1 MFSPPNIKLRVTP
14 LENMLKECSRKGAK
28 ILITLLTTKK
38 AFLESVFL
46 KKNEISEKWREKKNE
61 TFEHPNV

>member
-1 MFSPPNIKLRVTP
+1 
-14 LENMLKECSRKGAK
+14 MLKECSWKGAK

-46 KKNEISEKWREKKNE
+46 KKDEISEKWREKKNE